1 PGTWITGAFDDF
13 AFYDQPLTAQQV
25 ASAFRQVA
33 PEGVIPD
40 EGSITILD
48 AANGS
53 ATVDVSSAAG
63 GETGTLTAPPDEG
76 SHLGAWDV
84 ITPADLIISGNTF
97 TMPDSGYVQ
106 IQPRFDP
113 DLAVPSVPE
122 GTSNKKVLV
131 VGVDGLAWEHIPQ
144 FDMPNLDAIQ
154 AAGLAGSSYLY

>member
-1 PGTWITGAFDDF
+1 IYRNGSLALSVEVGERELVSGLPFRIGSDGSGDIMTPYPGTWITGAFDDF

-63 GETGTLTAPPDEG
+63 GETVTLTASPDEG
-76 SHLGAWDV
+76 YHLGEWDV
-84 ITPADLIISGNTF
+84 ITPADLIISG
-97 TMPDSGYVQ
+97 
-106 IQPRFDP
+106 
-113 DLAVPSVPE
+113 
-122 GTSNKKVLV
+122 
-131 VGVDGLAWEHIPQ
+131 
-144 FDMPNLDAIQ
+144 
-154 AAGLAGSSYLY
+154 